1 MIGRS
6 PRVYAALW
14 LVFILFLP
22 ACGASL
28 RSVTP
33 VPSAH
38 GCSPVGQA
46 HLISSL
52 TRAPSSQGEWP
63 MFHGDLSRNGVV
75 PTSDGNLLT
84 LAWSYC
90 TGGPIFSSPIV
101 QNGLVYSASTN
112 NTLTALNIRTG
123 TVAWRFQADSA
134 FYSTPALQNGLLY
147 AASVNGSLYALNA
160 ATGQVRWQRPSGI
173 PGGKFWSSPAVA
185 DGLVLVGV
193 ASSLNERPKIA
204 GRLLAFDAMTGKQ
217 RWQVFTMAHGAPGGG
232 IWSSPAIDLVH
243 GIVYVATGDPDDGVQ
258 ALTLQNGQLLWH
270 WRSVAKDVADTD
282 IGAGP
287 ALYDDQQ
294 GNMRVAVGGKDGF
307 IYSLNAQT
315 GQVVWRTH
323 IANQIYSSPAVI
335 QGDLYAVGVLI
346 RSAAS
351 WDLTAQTGVPRWQHH
366 IPMIVYASPAIAGQT
381 LYLAVGDAFGPGDG
395 GVQVVNAATGKLLQ
409 FADLQSPVSSSPAV
423 LPGWLFVG
431 AQNGNLYAFTRQS

>member
-6 PRVYAALW
+6 SRLHSVLW

-22 ACGASL
+22 ACGASP
-28 RSVTP
+28 RRVTS
-33 VPSAH
+33 VPSAS
-38 GCSPVGQA
+38 GCSPVGQV
-46 HLISSL
+46 HLTSSL
-52 TRAPSSQGEWP
+52 ARAPSSQGEWP
-63 MFHGDLSRNGVV
+63 MFHGDLRRNGVV
-75 PTSDGNLLT
+75 QISDGSLLT
-84 LAWSYC
+84 PAWSYC
-90 TGGPIFSSPIV
+90 TGGPLFSSPIV

-112 NTLTALNIRTG
+112 KTLTALTIRTG
-123 TVAWRFQADSA
+123 TIVWRFQADSA

-160 ATGQVRWQRPSGI
+160 ATGQVRWQYTSGI
-173 PGGKFWSSPAVA
+173 PGAKFWSSPAVA
-185 DGLVLVGV
+185 DGLVLIGV
-193 ASSLNERPKIA
+193 ASSLNEQPKIA
-204 GRLLAFDAMTGKQ
+204 GQLLAFDAMTGKR
-217 RWQVFTMAHGAPGGG
+217 RWQVFTMARGAPGGG

-243 GIVYVATGDPDDGVQ
+243 GVVYVATGDPDDGVQ
-258 ALTLQNGQLLWH
+258 ALTLQDGRVLWH
-270 WRSVAKDVADTD
+270 WRSVKKDVSDTD

-294 GNMRVAVGGKDGF
+294 GNVRVAAGGKDGF
-307 IYSLNAQT
+307 IYSLDAQT

-323 IANQIYSSPAVI
+323 IANQIYSSPAIV

-346 RSAAS
+346 RSAVS
-351 WDLTAQTGVPRWQHH
+351 WDLTAQTGAPRWQHG

-409 FADLQSPVSSSPAV
+409 FADLQSTVSSSPAV

-431 AQNGNLYAFTRQS
+431 AQNGNLYAFTRQG